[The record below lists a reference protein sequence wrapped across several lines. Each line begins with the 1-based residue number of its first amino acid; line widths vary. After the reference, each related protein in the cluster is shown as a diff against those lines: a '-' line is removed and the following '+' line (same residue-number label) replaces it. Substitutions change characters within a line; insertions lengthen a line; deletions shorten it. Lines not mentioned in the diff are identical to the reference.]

1 MGAMN
6 STSRAALAGRSA
18 NAAPADALVFFVAT
32 GDLAYKKI
40 LPAFNRVT
48 SIMRPGADLVSMPV
62 ELSAVEDTHGDELDA
77 YERLAADIG
86 GWHNPQEE
94 P

>member
-6 STSRAALAGRSA
+6 ST
-18 NAAPADALVFFVAT
+18 
-32 GDLAYKKI
+32 
-40 LPAFNRVT
+40 
-48 SIMRPGADLVSMPV
+48 LVSMPV
-62 ELSAVEDTHGDELDA
+62 ELSAVEDTHGDKLNA
-77 YERLAADIG
+77 SERLAADSG

>member
-1 MGAMN
+1 
-6 STSRAALAGRSA
+6 
-18 NAAPADALVFFVAT
+18 
-32 GDLAYKKI
+32 
-40 LPAFNRVT
+40 
-48 SIMRPGADLVSMPV
+48 MRPGADLVSMPV
-62 ELSAVEDTHGDELDA
+62 ELSAVEDTRGDELDA